1 MNSSPV
7 NRFTRRKQRTRESLK
22 RAAIELIL
30 EKGYDAVSVQDITD
44 RADLGRGTFY
54 VHFPE
59 GKDAGKE
66 AVIWA
71 ALQEDFEAFE
81 AELDTLYAHEQSPR
95 LEYLIWVK
103 LFEYTALHRDLFLV
117 LLGGKGSALL
127 RERIEDFLV
136 AVVERGIQ
144 QGRYFAEFKLS
155 SAFVAQ
161 FWVGAEVRV
170 LKWWL
175 ETPNDFTPEQMAD
188 QLYAMIF
195 RGTPPKA

>member
-7 NRFTRRKQRTRESLK
+7 NRFERRKQRTRQQLK
-22 RAAIELIL
+22 QAAIELIL
-30 EKGYDAVSVQDITD
+30 EKGYDAVTIQDITD

-54 VHFPE
+54 VHFNE
-59 GKDAGKE
+59 GGKE
-66 AVIWA
+66 AVIWE
-71 ALQEDFEAFE
+71 ALLDDFEA
-81 AELDTLYAHEQSPR
+81 LDTQLEALYAHEQSPR
-95 LEYLIWVK
+95 LEYLIWVR

-117 LLGGKGSALL
+117 LLGGQGSALL

-144 QGRYFAEFKLS
+144 QGRFFAEFKLS
-155 SAFVAQ
+155 PSFVAQ

-175 ETPNDFTPEQMAD
+175 ETPNEFSPEQMAD
-188 QLYAMIF
+188 QLYAMLF
-195 RGTPPKA
+195 RGAPPSG